1 MFKFLSFGFLLIIMT
16 SIIFVLESPD
26 IRTSYAS
33 DKIVSY
39 QDKIKIKDDID
50 SKTTKPPLLSDK
62 IRIKDDID
70 STVTHYGTITIKTL
84 QKVPG
89 SLVLGASYTISPNP
103 KTGTGKLLVTDGG
116 AGDENGISDGMIKI
130 SQVPHGKYVINQ
142 VAVPPGFS
150 SLLGSTIKNVQQ
162 SHLNQIAT
170 FQVLSTS
177 TDLTKLSSTPITSPS
192 LDNDTFNK
200 FTSSSAKIV
209 NKTNSGIINDIDQT
223 PQIIVAGSKNSTAI
237 NTSISSIS
245 SISLSTSFAPL
256 TKGSTIIN
264 TIGLENYSLPNSTNL
279 VSIIPTIVARVN
291 ATTDYVAATPPLSG
305 IIPGQEMIIPVTD
318 SLLPSFGGLKKID
331 VQSSPSV
338 NSGKNNANWFV
349 FEVDNKIPASIGSV
363 GIANTP
369 EFFVNLQHP
378 FEESGSGFN
387 WSAAS
392 NLAVQPTLTI
402 IVNKT
407 NLSSIKIDSEGC
419 PVVDAYS
426 LVSGSWTTSGVGEIS
441 SKSVSSSQCEITI
454 QSQHL
459 SKFAFSLQHL
469 ISLTHSSDG
478 PSRSGT
484 VSTGTG
490 QSPSNTAA
498 AVIQST
504 TPTPPLGLTATAA
517 STQINLHWAAPTNN
531 GGSPITGY
539 KIERSTNAGYTW
551 YTITN
556 TGNTAT
562 TYSNTGLASG
572 TTYTYRVSAINVI
585 GTSSPSN
592 TAATTASQP
601 TTPSTTPSKLTTP
614 TVTKPVTP
622 VVTKPTPHVVTKL
635 DTPVVTRPRK

>member
-26 IRTSYAS
+26 IQTSYAS

-70 STVTHYGTITIKTL
+70 FKKTKPPLLSDKIRIKDDIDTTVTHYGTITIKTL

-209 NKTNSGIINDIDQT
+209 NKTNSGIIN
-223 PQIIVAGSKNSTAI
+223 
-237 NTSISSIS
+237 
-245 SISLSTSFAPL
+245 
-256 TKGSTIIN
+256 

-338 NSGKNNANWFV
+338 NSGKNNPNWFV
-349 FEVDNKIPASIGSV
+349 FEVDKKIPASINSR
-363 GIANTP
+363 GIDGAP
-369 EFFVNLQHP
+369 ILFVDIQHP
-378 FEESGSGFN
+378 FEETGSGFN
-387 WSAAS
+387 WSDPSNHAVSPLLTLVINKVAS
-392 NLAVQPTLTI
+392 DSIQKDSNGCP
-402 IVNKT
+402 IVNGYT
-407 NLSSIKIDSEGC
+407 LSGD
-419 PVVDAYS
+419 
-426 LVSGSWTTSGVGEIS
+426 SWTSVGVREIS
-441 SKSVSSSQCEITI
+441 SRSISLTQCEITI

-459 SKFAFSLQHL
+459 SKFAFSLQHFSSFTSSGGL
-469 ISLTHSSDG
+469 PRSNNVYTGIS
-478 PSRSGT
+478 
-484 VSTGTG
+484 
-490 QSPSNTAA
+490 QSPSYLAEAATQSNTSLG
-498 AVIQST
+498 VSKSTTPNTTQST
-504 TPTPPLGLTATAA
+504 TPSEVNLLQHIAQLNPLQRFSDLFTSWFGL
-517 STQINLHWAAPTNN
+517 H
-531 GGSPITGY
+531 
-539 KIERSTNAGYTW
+539 
-551 YTITN
+551 
-556 TGNTAT
+556 
-562 TYSNTGLASG
+562 
-572 TTYTYRVSAINVI
+572 
-585 GTSSPSN
+585 
-592 TAATTASQP
+592 
-601 TTPSTTPSKLTTP
+601 
-614 TVTKPVTP
+614 
-622 VVTKPTPHVVTKL
+622 
-635 DTPVVTRPRK
+635 

>member
-70 STVTHYGTITIKTL
+70 FKKTKPPLLSDKIRIKDDIDTTVTHYGTITIKTL
-84 QKVPG
+84 KKVPG

-338 NSGKNNANWFV
+338 NSGINNTNWFV
-349 FEVDNKIPASIGSV
+349 FEVDNKIPSSINSR
-363 GIANTP
+363 GIDGAP
-369 EFFVNLQHP
+369 ILFVDIQHP
-378 FEESGSGFN
+378 FEETGSGFN
-387 WSAAS
+387 WSDPSNHAVSPLLTLVINKVAS
-392 NLAVQPTLTI
+392 DSIQKDSNGCP
-402 IVNKT
+402 IVNGYT
-407 NLSSIKIDSEGC
+407 LSGD
-419 PVVDAYS
+419 
-426 LVSGSWTTSGVGEIS
+426 SWTSVGVREIS
-441 SKSVSSSQCEITI
+441 SKSISLTQCEITI

-459 SKFAFSLQHL
+459 SKFAFSLQHFSSFTSSGGL
-469 ISLTHSSDG
+469 PRSNNVYTGIS
-478 PSRSGT
+478 
-484 VSTGTG
+484 
-490 QSPSNTAA
+490 QSPSYLAEAATQSNTSLG
-498 AVIQST
+498 VSKSTTPNTTQST
-504 TPTPPLGLTATAA
+504 TPSEVNLLQHIAQLNPLQRFSDLFTSWFGL
-517 STQINLHWAAPTNN
+517 H
-531 GGSPITGY
+531 
-539 KIERSTNAGYTW
+539 
-551 YTITN
+551 
-556 TGNTAT
+556 
-562 TYSNTGLASG
+562 
-572 TTYTYRVSAINVI
+572 
-585 GTSSPSN
+585 
-592 TAATTASQP
+592 
-601 TTPSTTPSKLTTP
+601 
-614 TVTKPVTP
+614 
-622 VVTKPTPHVVTKL
+622 
-635 DTPVVTRPRK
+635 

>member
-26 IRTSYAS
+26 IQTSYAS

-70 STVTHYGTITIKTL
+70 FKKTKPPLLSDKIRIKDDIDTTVTHYGTITIKTL

-209 NKTNSGIINDIDQT
+209 NKTNSGIIN
-223 PQIIVAGSKNSTAI
+223 
-237 NTSISSIS
+237 
-245 SISLSTSFAPL
+245 
-256 TKGSTIIN
+256 

-349 FEVDNKIPASIGSV
+349 FEVDKKIPSSLGSV
-363 GIANTP
+363 GINNAP
-369 EFFVNLQHP
+369 EFFVNVQHP
-378 FEESGSGFN
+378 FEENGVGFN
-387 WSAAS
+387 WSNAS
-392 NLAVQPTLTI
+392 NLAVPPTLTI
-402 IVNKT
+402 VVNKT
-407 NLSSIKIDSEGC
+407 SLGSIKIDSQGC
-419 PVVDAYS
+419 PVVDSYT
-426 LVSGSWTTSGVGEIS
+426 LVSGSWTTSGVTELS
-441 SKSVSSSQCEITI
+441 SKSVSSTQCEITI

-490 QSPSNTAA
+490 QSP
-498 AVIQST
+498 
-504 TPTPPLGLTATAA
+504 
-517 STQINLHWAAPTNN
+517 
-531 GGSPITGY
+531 
-539 KIERSTNAGYTW
+539 
-551 YTITN
+551 
-556 TGNTAT
+556 
-562 TYSNTGLASG
+562 
-572 TTYTYRVSAINVI
+572 
-585 GTSSPSN
+585 
-592 TAATTASQP
+592 
-601 TTPSTTPSKLTTP
+601 
-614 TVTKPVTP
+614 
-622 VVTKPTPHVVTKL
+622 
-635 DTPVVTRPRK
+635 